1 MGCVLMARAA
11 ALVPALLAL
20 AASVWVAPAAAGSFN
35 FHASA
40 DTYVDSASP
49 KTVFGTS
56 KRLRTN
62 GDIPLNQT
70 FVRFKVTGL
79 TGTVTD
85 AALRLY
91 VTDGTKNGP
100 AVFEITDSWSE
111 RTTNWKNRPSRTSTP
126 RDDKGALSAGRWVE
140 WDVTP
145 WISAN
150 GTVNLSLRGG
160 EGNRVGLG
168 ARESTRDPQLVVT
181 TAFDEPPPP
190 PPAAACAD
198 GQDNDG
204 DGKIDFPADPG
215 CASSTDGDE
224 TDAPPP
230 LPPPPPLGEPA
241 AIAGQGYRQAFRD
254 DFDGT
259 SLGSTWTPK
268 EFWEDD
274 PRPGAIAVSDG
285 TVKIRNAWP
294 YYDDQSI
301 TTGPYYFGDPVKK
314 AWEFG
319 YFEAR
324 MKFTDAKGSWPAF
337 WLISSAHATWP
348 NWPSCPES
356 DLNFELDIMEYQ
368 GDEPTQFY
376 GTEHRNTGDLCGT
389 QDATRSAFTK
399 PGKLAG
405 TWHTFAV
412 KWTAT
417 DVTWYVDG
425 VQQGSPQPLFDSGD
439 QLMYLALTMQAC
451 GWDSSNACDSTTPA
465 VLETEVDYVDVW
477 QK

>member
-20 AASVWVAPAAAGSFN
+20 AVSVCVAPAAAGSFN

-145 WISAN
+145 WISAD

-160 EGNRVGLG
+160 EGSRVGLD

-181 TAFDEPPPP
+181 TAFDDPPPP
-190 PPAAACAD
+190 PP
-198 GQDNDG
+198 
-204 DGKIDFPADPG
+204 
-215 CASSTDGDE
+215 
-224 TDAPPP
+224 PPF
-230 LPPPPPLGEPA
+230 GEPA

-274 PRPGAIAVSDG
+274 PRPGAVAVSDG

-301 TTGPYYFGDPVKK
+301 TTGPYSFGDPVKN

-412 KWTAT
+412 KWTAS
-417 DVTWYVDG
+417 DLTWYVDG

>member
-20 AASVWVAPAAAGSFN
+20 AVSVCVAPAAAGSFN

-111 RTTNWKNRPSRTSTP
+111 KTTNWKNRPSRTSTP

-181 TAFDEPPPP
+181 TAFDDPPPP

-230 LPPPPPLGEPA
+230 PPPPLRR
-241 AIAGQGYRQAFRD
+241 AGRD
-254 DFDGT
+254 R
-259 SLGSTWTPK
+259 GSGLPPG
-268 EFWEDD
+268 F
-274 PRPGAIAVSDG
+274 PRRLR
-285 TVKIRNAWP
+285 RNVAW
-294 YYDDQSI
+294 
-301 TTGPYYFGDPVKK
+301 F
-314 AWEFG
+314 
-319 YFEAR
+319 
-324 MKFTDAKGSWPAF
+324 
-337 WLISSAHATWP
+337 H
-348 NWPSCPES
+348 
-356 DLNFELDIMEYQ
+356 LD
-368 GDEPTQFY
+368 
-376 GTEHRNTGDLCGT
+376 
-389 QDATRSAFTK
+389 S
-399 PGKLAG
+399 
-405 TWHTFAV
+405 
-412 KWTAT
+412 
-417 DVTWYVDG
+417 
-425 VQQGSPQPLFDSGD
+425 
-439 QLMYLALTMQAC
+439 
-451 GWDSSNACDSTTPA
+451 
-465 VLETEVDYVDVW
+465 
-477 QK
+477 

>member
-20 AASVWVAPAAAGSFN
+20 AVSVCVAPAAAGSFN

-145 WISAN
+145 WISAD

-181 TAFDEPPPP
+181 TAFDEPSPRLLRR
-190 PPAAACAD
+190 PPAPTARTTTATARSTSPPTPD
-198 GQDNDG
+198 V
-204 DGKIDFPADPG
+204 PA
-215 CASSTDGDE
+215 
-224 TDAPPP
+224 
-230 LPPPPPLGEPA
+230 
-241 AIAGQGYRQAFRD
+241 
-254 DFDGT
+254 
-259 SLGSTWTPK
+259 
-268 EFWEDD
+268 
-274 PRPGAIAVSDG
+274 RP
-285 TVKIRNAWP
+285 T
-294 YYDDQSI
+294 
-301 TTGPYYFGDPVKK
+301 
-314 AWEFG
+314 
-319 YFEAR
+319 
-324 MKFTDAKGSWPAF
+324 
-337 WLISSAHATWP
+337 
-348 NWPSCPES
+348 
-356 DLNFELDIMEYQ
+356 
-368 GDEPTQFY
+368 
-376 GTEHRNTGDLCGT
+376 
-389 QDATRSAFTK
+389 ATRRTRRPRRPSASASRRAGRDRRSGIP
-399 PGKLAG
+399 PGFPRRLRRNVA
-405 TWHTFAV
+405 WFHM
-412 KWTAT
+412 
-417 DVTWYVDG
+417 
-425 VQQGSPQPLFDSGD
+425 DS
-439 QLMYLALTMQAC
+439 
-451 GWDSSNACDSTTPA
+451 
-465 VLETEVDYVDVW
+465 
-477 QK
+477 